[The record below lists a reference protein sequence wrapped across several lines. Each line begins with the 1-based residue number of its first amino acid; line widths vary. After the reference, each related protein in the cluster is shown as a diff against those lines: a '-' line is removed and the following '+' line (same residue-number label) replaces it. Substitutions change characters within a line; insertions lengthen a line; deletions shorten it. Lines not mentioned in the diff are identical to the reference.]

1 MLQKTTKPLT
11 NTIIWPVHHVD
22 LHRRAQ
28 VMSQNKKFLVFA
40 VGEPQEKMDSWPS
53 IVVVIPGAI
62 GCT

>member
-1 MLQKTTKPLT
+1 
-11 NTIIWPVHHVD
+11 
-22 LHRRAQ
+22 
-28 VMSQNKKFLVFA
+28 MSQNKKFLVFA